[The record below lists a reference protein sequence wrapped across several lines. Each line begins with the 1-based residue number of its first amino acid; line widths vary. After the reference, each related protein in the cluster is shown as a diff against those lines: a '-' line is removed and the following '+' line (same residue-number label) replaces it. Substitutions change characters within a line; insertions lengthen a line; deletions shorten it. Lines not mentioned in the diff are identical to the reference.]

1 MNKFRQYL
9 YTSSTILYDG
19 VLASVL
25 IVGVAA
31 VAYSFRGI
39 GWFG

>member
-25 IVGVAA
+25 VAGLVA
-31 VAYSFRGI
+31 VVYSFRGI
-39 GWFG
+39 GIFG